1 MFRQTTDFDT
11 IQTLMYWAAR
21 IFGSLAGVLWAY
33 LSPSIPFIAICVF
46 AVLIDCIT
54 AIRLKRRLRK
64 RYANSEHKID
74 GKARSEHTTKMVTD
88 VLIVSACTVLM
99 YNIDHVLLDN
109 LGDLHLAQY
118 VCAIFCV
125 VQFVSILENESTA
138 SDKSWARLLQKFVAD
153 KTARHLDIDYKDIK
167 KIIKERKENNNGI
180 QSE

>member
-1 MFRQTTDFDT
+1 MFRQTTDFDA
-11 IQTLMYWAAR
+11 IQTLMYWVAR

-33 LSPSIPFIAICVF
+33 LSPPIPFIAICVF

-54 AIRLKRRLRK
+54 AIRLKRRLQK
-64 RYANSEHKID
+64 RYADSEHKID
-74 GKARSEHTTKMVTD
+74 GKARSEHMAKMVTD
-88 VLIVSACTVLM
+88 LLIVSACTVLM

-138 SDKSWARLLQKFVAD
+138 SDKSWARLLQKFLAD
-153 KTARHLDIDYKDIK
+153 KTARHLDIDYDDIKDIINK
-167 KIIKERKENNNGI
+167 RKEDNHD
-180 QSE
+180 